1 MTSLGL
7 PVSMGAGVAPK
18 IDSFTFNAMTAGT
31 VTQNVANFCLGLSQI
46 LGFTRTTP
54 GGVIGNP
61 YVGTISAVPAGGV
74 SGSIGNSINL
84 NSTNAGDTSVYTMF
98 FTTPTLSGLL
108 P

>member
-18 IDSFTFNAMTAGT
+18 IDSFQFTAMTAGS
-31 VTQNVANFCLGLSQI
+31 VAGNVQNFCQGLSQI

-54 GGVIGNP
+54 GGSIGNP
-61 YVGTISAVPAGGV
+61 YVGSLGPIGAGG
-74 SGSIGNSINL
+74 IGGLIGTAFVI
-84 NSTNAGDTSVYTMF
+84 NSTSATDTSVYTMY